1 MDKSRKYKRLEI
13 PLSIRMQ
20 LLGTA
25 KNERDIK
32 MKSRNVSLNGFLI
45 ETEIFFENDTL
56 LLQRGEDPVYL
67 DPFLVAGDNV
77 LEFKITLPPDA
88 TIITAKGKIAW
99 YQLSSRG
106 TSYYFK
112 AGISLQKMIVEDGK
126 RWISF
131 VRDMAQD

>member
-1 MDKSRKYKRLEI
+1 MDKPRKYKRLEI
-13 PLSIRMQ
+13 PLSLRMQ

-25 KNERDIK
+25 KNEQGIK

-45 ETEIFFENDTL
+45 ETEIFFENDVL
-56 LLQRGEDPVYL
+56 LLQRGEDPVPL
-67 DPFLVAGDNV
+67 DPFLVAGDKF
-77 LEFKITLPPDA
+77 LEFKITLPPDS
-88 TIITAKGKIAW
+88 TIITAKGNIAW

-106 TSYYFK
+106 KSYYFR

-131 VRDMAQD
+131 VKDLAQD

>member
-1 MDKSRKYKRLEI
+1 MDKPRKYKRLEI
-13 PLSIRMQ
+13 PLSLRMK

-25 KNERDIK
+25 ENERGIK

-45 ETEIFFENDTL
+45 ETEIFFENDIL
-56 LLQRGEDPVYL
+56 LLQRGEDPVHL
-67 DPFLVAGDNV
+67 DPFLVAGDKV

-88 TIITAKGKIAW
+88 TIITAKGNIVW
-99 YQLSSRG
+99 YQLGSRG

-112 AGISLQKMIVEDGK
+112 AGIFIQKMIVEDGK

>member
-1 MDKSRKYKRLEI
+1 MDKPRKYKRLEI
-13 PLSIRMQ
+13 PLSLRMK

-25 KNERDIK
+25 KNERGIK

-56 LLQRGEDPVYL
+56 LLQRGEDPVHL

-99 YQLSSRG
+99 YQLSSRA

-126 RWISF
+126 RWIRF
-131 VRDMAQD
+131 VRDLAQD